1 DRDIRASARRCAQ
14 NPRSVPRRGAA
25 LMDVRLYLVAYDISS
40 PKRWRRVQKAV
51 RRLCQ
56 REQLSVFVCRGTA
69 ARIARLEKELR
80 GVMHPKEDRL
90 MVVDL
95 GPAESA
101 NEKLKAINPLTT
113 MVDLKG

>member
-1 DRDIRASARRCAQ
+1 
-14 NPRSVPRRGAA
+14 
-25 LMDVRLYLVAYDISS
+25 MDVRLFLVAYDIAS

-80 GVMHPKEDRL
+80 RVMHPQDDRL
-90 MVVDL
+90 MVLDL
-95 GPAESA
+95 GPADSA
-101 NEKLKAINPLTT
+101 GEKLKLINPMTT
-113 MVDLKG
+113 MADLEGMVL